1 MPSFLLNLNWWNFF
15 QQPINILIL
24 IQQVINHISS
34 TIILLSVSISLA
46 LGSPISNIIDEHFG
60 DLVSGNTYCW
70 TFYHSLSLNFI
81 YQGIDGIGISI
92 IRLLYIKKGTWV
104 KYKFGEFKL
113 LCVIGLLNGFVTMLL
128 LYWYSIENLSNRSI
142 YNVCMGHSQK
152 FQVTNSLL
160 FIVITII
167 WSINQSYI
175 DKWK

>member
-1 MPSFLLNLNWWNFF
+1 MPSFLFNLNWWNFF

-70 TFYHSLSLNFI
+70 TFYHSLSINFI
-81 YQGIDGIGISI
+81 YQGIDGIGISV

-113 LCVIGLLNGFVTMLL
+113 LCVIGLLNGFVTILL
-128 LYWYSIENLSNRSI
+128 LYWYSIENISNRSMC
-142 YNVCMGHSQK
+142 NVCMGHSQK
-152 FQVTNSLL
+152 FQVKNSIFL
-160 FIVITII
+160 IVITII
-167 WSINQSYI
+167 WSINHI
-175 DKWK
+175 FI